1 MSPDYFLLPV
11 ALIILIAAAISMEK
25 RGDSKTNSWMHTFG
39 CWTAIIIAVWML
51 TWWGFHC
58 VYNHDKLST
67 WITPNEF
74 GDMFGALTC
83 LFSGIAIAGV
93 IAMLRQ
99 QHEEMK
105 ETRDEF
111 AAQTEQFEE
120 QTKQFNEQIE
130 LTRQAQKIDEFYRRI
145 ALLKQQIEVLT
156 IDMGE
161 AIHTGYTA
169 LYYALIAVYGF
180 KEQSQEC
187 DYKQQLWNS
196 TDWEFKKN
204 TFAQILNWSHYFFEL
219 AHDYL
224 EEPTF
229 IKILTN
235 SLTPFE
241 VDFLYIMQETTKNH
255 HSKDIIK
262 KLEKKSNLFSSKKFA
277 FFAMEPVIQDFCLKL
292 RETVFKS
299 PLQTFTAPEGSLM
312 AQYYEMKAAN
322 QTSPED

>member
-11 ALIILIAAAISMEK
+11 ALILLIAAAISMEK

-51 TWWGFHC
+51 TWWGFHY

-67 WITPNEF
+67 RIPPNEF

-111 AAQTEQFEE
+111 AAQTKQFKA

-130 LTRQAQKIDEFYRRI
+130 LARQAQKIDEFYRRI
-145 ALLKQQIEVLT
+145 ALLKQQIEILT
-156 IDMGE
+156 IDMGND
-161 AIHTGYTA
+161 IHTGYKA
-169 LYYALIAVYGF
+169 LYYALIEVYGF
-180 KEQSQEC
+180 KA
-187 DYKQQLWNS
+187 QLWDS
-196 TDWEFKKN
+196 TNWEFKKN

-224 EEPTF
+224 DEPTF

-255 HSKDIIK
+255 HCKDIIK

-277 FFAMEPVIQDFCLKL
+277 FFAMEPVIQAFCRKL
-292 RETVFKS
+292 RDTVFKS
-299 PLQTFTAPEGSLM
+299 PLQTFTAPEGSPM
-312 AQYYEMKAAN
+312 ALYYEMEAAK
-322 QTSPED
+322 QTTPED